1 MFSEKIWKEIEI
13 NTERLLK
20 SGESLSRVRAR
31 LYVLIIQFSSQQ
43 SFKIYAEQ
51 Y

>member
-20 SGESLSRVRAR
+20 SGESLSRIHAR
-31 LYVLIIQFSSQQ
+31 LYMLMQFSSQQ
-43 SFKIYAEQ
+43 YLKIYTKKN
-51 Y
+51 